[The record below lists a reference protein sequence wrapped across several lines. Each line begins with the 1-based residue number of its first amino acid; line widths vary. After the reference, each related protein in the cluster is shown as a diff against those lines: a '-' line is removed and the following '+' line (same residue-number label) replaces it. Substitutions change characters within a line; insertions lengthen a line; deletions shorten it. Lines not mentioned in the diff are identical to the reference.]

1 MLGGGVVTR
10 MSRPS
15 LLMLSLLLFVGV
27 SHLAAE
33 DRPNILLIL
42 SDDHSVPHVG
52 CYGDANCRRFKITPH
67 LDAFAAEGMRFNHAH
82 TTAPQCAPSRISVF
96 TGRTPVALGVT
107 RFAQPAKPDVLFFTD
122 ALRANGYWA
131 GIDGRH
137 QHLDGRVN
145 DAPHIM
151 ETLKELGMR
160 SLDTRF
166 DHFVRSASTKGANL
180 SKVREKVAAVL
191 DEVPAGKPFFLYF
204 GFNQPHRSW
213 GEDHDGIDPAQ
224 LVLPPDWP
232 DLPEVRLD
240 YARYLAELRDLDTGF
255 GLIDAM
261 LTQRGLKD
269 NTLVIFM
276 GDNGEALLR
285 GKGTVFD
292 RGTHVP
298 LLIRWPE
305 KFKAGTTCDAL
316 ISGIDLAPTI
326 LEAANLKRAEG
337 MSGLSFFPALLGQEF
352 KGREHV
358 MAERG
363 WHFGPITRTDG
374 FDLSRSI
381 ATRRYL
387 YIYNALPDRAYTPVD
402 MPGGEAW
409 TAVEAAH
416 KGGKLS
422 PLHDRL
428 LFQNPRPLIELY
440 DLETDPFQLHNLA
453 GDSTLRETEDKLR
466 IELEKWMMREG
477 DFVPLPTHVLSS
489 RRE

>member
-1 MLGGGVVTR
+1 M
-10 MSRPS
+10 MRPS
-15 LLMLSLLLFVGV
+15 LLMLSLWLFNAEF
-27 SHLAAE
+27 HLTAAE
-33 DRPNILLIL
+33 RPNILLIL

-52 CYGDANCRRFKITPH
+52 CYGDANCQRFNITPN
-67 LDAFAAEGMRFNHAH
+67 LDAFAAGGMRFNRAY
-82 TTAPQCAPSRISVF
+82 TAAPQCAPSRISIF
-96 TGRTPVALGVT
+96 TGRSPVGLGVT
-107 RFAQPAKPDVLFFTD
+107 RFAQPAKPEVPFFTD
-122 ALRANGYWA
+122 VLRSNGYWT

-180 SKVREKVAAVL
+180 AQVGEKVAAIL

-213 GEDHDGIDPAQ
+213 GEDHDDIEPAQ

-240 YARYLAELRDLDTGF
+240 YARYLAEVRDLDTGF

-261 LTQRGLKD
+261 LEKRGIKD

-298 LLIRWPE
+298 LLIRWPARI
-305 KFKAGTTCDAL
+305 KPGTTCNAL

-326 LEAANLKRAEG
+326 LEAVGLTPAEG
-337 MSGLSFFPALLGQEF
+337 MSGLSFLPALLGQTF
-352 KGREHV
+352 QGREHV
-358 MAERG
+358 MTERG

-381 ATRRYL
+381 MTKRYH
-387 YIYNALPDRAYTPVD
+387 YIYNAIPDRNYAPVD

-409 TAVEAAH
+409 TAVQAAH
-416 KGGKLS
+416 EAGKLTK
-422 PLHDRL
+422 LHDRL
-428 LFQNPRPLIELY
+428 YFQNPRPLVELY
-440 DLETDPFQLHNLA
+440 DLENDPFELHNLA
-453 GDSTLRETEDKLR
+453 GESMLKETEDRLR
-466 IELEKWMMREG
+466 IEMERWMIREG
-477 DFVPLPTHVLSS
+477 DFVPLPTHVLSQK
-489 RRE
+489 R

>member
-1 MLGGGVVTR
+1 ML
-10 MSRPS
+10 P
-15 LLMLSLLLFVGV
+15 LWLFTATF
-27 SHLAAE
+27 HLAAAE
-33 DRPNILLIL
+33 RPNILLIL

-52 CYGDANCRRFKITPH
+52 CYGDTNCQRFNITPH
-67 LDAFAAEGMRFNHAH
+67 LDAFAAGAMRFNHAY
-82 TTAPQCAPSRISVF
+82 TAAPQCAPSRISIF
-96 TGRTPVALGVT
+96 TGRSPVALGVT
-107 RFAQPAKPDVLFFTD
+107 RFAQPAKPEVPFFTD
-122 ALRANGYWA
+122 VLRSNGHWT

-166 DHFVRSASTKGANL
+166 DHFVRSASTKGENL
-180 SKVREKVAAVL
+180 AKVGEKVSAIL

-204 GFNQPHRSW
+204 GFNQPHRSF

-240 YARYLAELRDLDTGF
+240 YARYLAEVRDLDTGF

-261 LTQRGLKD
+261 LEKRGIKN

-298 LLIRWPE
+298 LLIRWPA
-305 KFKAGTTCDAL
+305 KIKPGTTSDAL

-326 LEAANLKRAEG
+326 LDAVGLKPAPG
-337 MSGLSFFPALLGQEF
+337 MSGVSFLPALLGQPFEGAKQVF
-352 KGREHV
+352 T
-358 MAERG
+358 ERG

-381 ATRRYL
+381 MTKRYH
-387 YIYNALPDRAYTPVD
+387 YIYNAIPDRSYTPVD

-409 TAVEAAH
+409 TAVEATHAA
-416 KGGKLS
+416 GKLTQ
-422 PLHDRL
+422 LHERL
-428 LFQNPRPLIELY
+428 YFQNPRPLVELY
-440 DLETDPFQLHNLA
+440 DLENDPFELHNLA
-453 GDSTLRETEDKLR
+453 GESPYRETEDQLR
-466 IELEKWMMREG
+466 IELEKWMIREG
-477 DFVPLPTHVLSS
+477 DFLPLPTHVLSQK
-489 RRE
+489 R